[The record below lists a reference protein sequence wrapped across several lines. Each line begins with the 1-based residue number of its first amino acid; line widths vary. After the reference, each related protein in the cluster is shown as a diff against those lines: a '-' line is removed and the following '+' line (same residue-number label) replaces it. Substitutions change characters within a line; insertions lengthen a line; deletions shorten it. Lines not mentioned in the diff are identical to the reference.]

1 MPMARLIKPKPKRN
15 ERVGKTA
22 QYIADLKFMGEEPVV
37 KGIVELDDM
46 TLTKIF
52 GWYNYMCTRSDAR
65 QYLQD
70 FFKIQG
76 EDTNLEM
83 LTTVPDI
90 WISVTAAWY
99 ARILNRGGILEMP
112 HVKKFR
118 FRLTEMFSKSTL
130 NKALEVSDESVTEEV
145 TVKVRKPSAK
155 ISDFIGE
162 FEEAIDKSGWTL
174 SMYEWLQ
181 NKQVPSNQA
190 KIVQEFYAPIAE
202 EANLSL
208 TSTNVKEGYNHYTSA
223 ELKKRAAFY
232 SGIVADCQRHASNK
246 KQIIR
251 KKKTIS
257 ADKKLK
263 DLKFQAESKDYKV
276 VSINPEK
283 ILGSG
288 ELLTFNTKYKTLT
301 QFIAS
306 SESGL
311 DVKGTTI
318 LNYDEEKSKTYK
330 LGRNVEVNIEMVFR
344 SGRRAF
350 LKNLEKLKTATLQ
363 HRINENTI
371 LLKA

>member
-1 MPMARLIKPKPKRN
+1 MPMARLTKPKPKKN

-37 KGIVELDDM
+37 YGIVELDDI

-52 GWYNYMCTRSDAR
+52 NWYNYMCTRSDAR
-65 QYLQD
+65 QYLKD

-76 EDTNLEM
+76 EDTNLE
-83 LTTVPDI
+83 LLATVPDI

-99 ARILNRGGILEMP
+99 ARILNRGGILGMS

-130 NKALEVSDESVTEEV
+130 NKALENSDDEE
-145 TVKVRKPSAK
+145 TTIKVRKPTK

-162 FEEAIDKSGWTL
+162 FEEAIDNSGWTL

-181 NKQVPSNQA
+181 NKQIPSTQA
-190 KIVQEFYAPIAE
+190 KIVEEFYIPIAE
-202 EANLSL
+202 EANQTLIDSKI
-208 TSTNVKEGYNHYTSA
+208 KEGYSHYSVA

-232 SGIVADCQRHASNK
+232 ATIITDCQRHASNK
-246 KQIIR
+246 KKIVR
-251 KKKTIS
+251 KKKVIS
-257 ADKKLK
+257 PDKKLK
-263 DLKFQAESKDYKV
+263 NLKFQAESKDFKV
-276 VSINPEK
+276 VSISPEK
-283 ILGSG
+283 ILGSS
-288 ELLTFNTKYKTLT
+288 ELMTFNTKYKTLT
-301 QFIAS
+301 QFIALT
-306 SESGL
+306 ESGL

-318 LNYDEEKSKTYK
+318 LNYDEDKSKTYK
-330 LGRNVEVNIEMVFR
+330 LGRNVEINIEMVFR

-350 LKNLEKLKTATLQ
+350 LKNLEKLKTTSLQ
-363 HRINENTI
+363 QRINENTI

>member
-1 MPMARLIKPKPKRN
+1 MARLTKPKPKKN

-22 QYIADLKFMGEEPVV
+22 QYIADLKFMGEEPTV
-37 KGIVELDDM
+37 KGIELDDM

-52 GWYNYMCTRSDAR
+52 GWYNYMCTRADAR
-65 QYLQD
+65 QYLKD

-83 LTTVPDI
+83 LATVPDI

-99 ARILNRGGILEMP
+99 ARILNRGGILEIP

-130 NKALEVSDESVTEEV
+130 NKALEIVDEPVTEQV
-145 TVKVRKPSAK
+145 IVKVRKPTK

-162 FEEAIDKSGWTL
+162 FEEAIDTSGWTL

-181 NKQVPSNQA
+181 NKQIPSNQA
-190 KIVQEFYAPIAE
+190 KIVQDFYAPIAE

-232 SGIVADCQRHASNK
+232 SGIVADCQRHAANK
-246 KQIIR
+246 KQTIR
-251 KKKTIS
+251 KKKVIS

-263 DLKFQAESKDYKV
+263 DLKFQTESKDFKV

-283 ILGSG
+283 ILGSN
-288 ELLTFNTKYKTLT
+288 ELITFNTKYKTLT
-301 QFIAS
+301 QFIAL

-318 LNYDEEKSKTYK
+318 LNYDEDKSKTYRIAK
-330 LGRNVEVNIEMVFR
+330 NTEINIEMVFR
-344 SGRRAF
+344 SGRKAF

-363 HRINENTI
+363 HRINENTV

>member
-1 MPMARLIKPKPKRN
+1 MARLTKPKPKKN

-46 TLTKIF
+46 TITKIF

-83 LTTVPDI
+83 LKTVPDI

-130 NKALEVSDESVTEEV
+130 NKALEITDEPVSEEV
-145 TVKVRKPSAK
+145 TVKVRKPSTK

-181 NKQVPSNQA
+181 NKQIPSNQA
-190 KIVQEFYAPIAE
+190 KIVEEFYAPIVE

-208 TSTNVKEGYNHYTSA
+208 TSTKVKEGYNHYTSA

-246 KQIIR
+246 KQIVR

-263 DLKFQAESKDYKV
+263 DLKFQAESKDFKV

-283 ILGSG
+283 ILGSS
-288 ELLTFNTKYKTLT
+288 ELVTFNTKYKTLT
-301 QFIAS
+301 QFIALT
-306 SESGL
+306 ESGL

-318 LNYDEEKSKTYK
+318 LNYDEDKSKTYRIAK
-330 LGRNVEVNIEMVFR
+330 NTEINIEMVFR

-363 HRINENTI
+363 HRINENTV

>member
-1 MPMARLIKPKPKRN
+1 MPMARLTKPKPKKN

-37 KGIVELDDM
+37 YGIVELDDM
-46 TLTKIF
+46 TITKIF

-65 QYLQD
+65 SYLQD

-83 LTTVPDI
+83 LKTVPDI
-90 WISVTAAWY
+90 WISPTAAWY
-99 ARILNRGGILEMP
+99 ARILNRGGILEIP

-130 NKALEVSDESVTEEV
+130 NKALENSDDEE
-145 TVKVRKPSAK
+145 TTIRVRKPTK

-181 NKQVPSNQA
+181 NKQIPSNQA
-190 KIVQEFYAPIAE
+190 KIVEEFYAPIAE
-202 EANLSL
+202 EANLSF
-208 TSTNVKEGYNHYTSA
+208 TNTKVKEGYSQYTNA

-232 SGIVADCQRHASNK
+232 SAIVADCQRHSSNK
-246 KQIIR
+246 KKIVR
-251 KKKTIS
+251 KKKVIS
-257 ADKKLK
+257 PDKKLK

-283 ILGSG
+283 ILGSS
-288 ELLTFNTKYKTLT
+288 ELVTFNTKYKTLT
-301 QFIAS
+301 QFIALT
-306 SESGL
+306 ESGL
-311 DVKGTTI
+311 DIKGTTI
-318 LNYDEEKSKTYK
+318 LNYDEDKSKTYRITK
-330 LGRNVEVNIEMVFR
+330 NTEINIEMVFR

-363 HRINENTI
+363 HRINENTV